1 MTTAISLVITTY
13 NRERYLGAAIDSILA
28 QTWGDFE
35 LIVWDDGS
43 TDGSVA
49 IAQDYAK
56 RDPRVRVIAAEHQGR
71 GISLKRAIAQTTGSY
86 IGWVDSDDRLAP
98 TALAETVA
106 ILETQPEVGMVY
118 TDYQVINESGNVTG
132 YGSRCRIPFSKEG
145 MLQKFM
151 TFHFRLIR
159 RFVYDKVGGIDE
171 LFYYVEDYD
180 LCLRLS
186 ELTDAYHLKKPLYYY
201 RNHSDSI
208 CYQHAIEQR
217 LQARKAVAWAIA
229 RRNSSNQS
237 GSSSKPACTR
247 PIRKV
252 LGQIVSFAALPLI
265 AAINLM
271 PAQAQITPSA
281 DGTGTQVTPIGD
293 QIDITGGTLS
303 GDGANL
309 FHSFSQFGLDSDQIA
324 NFISQPSI
332 QNILGRVNGGYPS
345 IINGL
350 IQVTGG
356 NSNLFLMNPSG
367 IVFGANASLN
377 VPADFTATTATGIGF
392 DGGWFNAV
400 GSNNYINLVGNPN
413 AFEFATLQPGSIVNA
428 GNLSVSE
435 GQTLSLV
442 GGNVINT
449 GTMEATGGTIT
460 IAAVPGTSRLRLT
473 QTGQVLSLEVSTN
486 NPNAITPLLLP
497 ELLTGSNEETG
508 LTVNEDNTAQ
518 TAAGTV
524 IPQQPGTAIVSG
536 TVDASADSVGG
547 NIDIFGTVIGLID
560 QAQINV
566 SGDTG
571 GGEIRVGGEYKG
583 QGTVPTADT
592 TVVGN
597 QVSINADA
605 RVNGNGG
612 RVIIWSDDF
621 TRFSGTITAR
631 GGTENG
637 NGGFVETSGKNLLES
652 IGGSVDASAANGLP
666 GSWLLDPWNVT
677 ITEMEDTSNGTFI
690 DGTFTP
696 TADGAIINVT
706 DIEEAL
712 DVGTS
717 VTITTGENGNQEGD
731 ITLAAEIFSFSDI
744 ERNLTLDA
752 ANNIFV
758 NAEIHNELGAEG
770 SSAPL
775 NVFLLADGN
784 IEVNDNII
792 TLGGTIEL
800 TSSIGF
806 IDTTGGTLNSSS
818 ADNNGGAIT
827 LNAPDG
833 ITTGEINSS
842 STWAGFSVPTVGG
855 AVNLTSNGDIITGA
869 INSFFEGNNEYGSE
883 GGSVNIEA
891 GGNIETGEI
900 NTFSTN
906 QEAFSI
912 GDENSQGGA
921 VNLVAAGTIATDGI
935 NTSGS
940 SDGELNSIGSSV
952 TIEAGSD
959 IDVTGVINS
968 SASSVNESF
977 GISGAATGGL
987 VSLNSEA
994 GSINTDA
1001 INSSASSSNFDEEN
1015 GVAGV
1020 ATGGEVNVNAA
1031 EGIQTGAIKTT
1042 ASSFASEETE
1052 TATGNSVTLE
1062 GSSIV
1067 FESIDTSAFSNFADG
1082 IGGNVSITANGI
1094 PDGLVRG
1101 VGTLETGF
1109 TISTQGNTTSGTVG
1123 ITHNGGIDNELFTVG
1138 DASIN
1143 GTVGGI
1149 NAGEITIPT
1158 GQQFPEPGTLIP
1170 DNDIS
1175 SQGNI
1180 NITFVNQSPSLTA
1193 DVSLPTTETNESIT
1207 FTLSDLDIEVEDAN
1221 GDNTTIQISE
1231 ITAGTLTLEDGTPV
1245 TSETELSVDDV
1256 LVYTPPID
1264 ETGDISAFTIVGSD
1278 RVSFSEPQQVSVNV
1292 ELPSDDDMPDDG
1304 MSDDGMSDDGMS
1316 DDGMSDD
1323 VILESSAR
1331 LTATLLQN
1339 EVEEEIESFSVVQ
1352 PIASNRV
1359 STPIKSETEAR
1370 QILSEIEQATGEKP
1384 ALIYVSFAPTEISKN
1399 TNYTGLETNNTEAFD
1414 NYLNRSGP
1422 HVTITPQESDQLELL
1437 IISADEPPIRR
1448 RIAGVTR
1455 EQVLEVAQEF
1465 RRNVTNVR
1473 IPRDYITP
1481 GQQLYQWLVA
1491 PLEENL
1497 QTQDIDNLAF
1507 IMDEGLR
1514 SLPVAAL
1521 HDGEGFLIE
1530 RYSVGLMPSLSLTD
1544 TRYVDI
1550 RNVGV
1555 LAMGADTFED
1565 LNPLPAVPLELSAIA
1580 GPLWQGKAFL
1590 NQEFTL
1596 ENIKEIRSSQPFGI
1610 VHLATHGEFKSGQAS
1625 NSYIQLWNQKLRLD
1639 QLRQLGLNNPPAELL
1654 ILSACRTAL
1663 GDREAELGFAG
1674 LAIQA
1679 GVKSALGSL
1688 WYVSDVG
1695 TLGFMTSFYDHL
1707 QQAPIKAEALRQTQ
1721 LAMLNGEVRLEDK
1734 QLIAGELEIPLNRE
1748 LAQMPDQDFTH
1759 PYYWSAL
1766 TLVGSPW

>member
-35 LIVWDDGS
+35 VIVWDDGS
-43 TDGSVA
+43 TDRSVA

-86 IGWVDSDDRLAP
+86 IGWVDSDDWLAP
-98 TALAETVA
+98 TALAETAA
-106 ILETQPEVGMVY
+106 ILDTQPDVGMVY

-159 RFVYDKVGGIDE
+159 RSVYDQVGGIDE

-180 LCLRLS
+180 LSLRLS
-186 ELTDAYHLKKPLYYY
+186 ELTDVYHLKKPLYYY

-208 CYQHAIEQR
+208 CYQHSIEQR

-229 RRNSSNQS
+229 RRSSINRS

-252 LGQIVSFAALPLI
+252 LKQIVSFAALPLI
-265 AAINLM
+265 AAINVM
-271 PAQAQITPSA
+271 PAKAQITPA
-281 DGTGTQVTPIGD
+281 VDETGTLVTPIGD
-293 QIDITGGTLS
+293 RIDITGGQLS

-377 VPADFTATTATGIGF
+377 VQADFAATTATGIRL

-413 AFEFATLQPGSIVNA
+413 AFEFATSQPGSIVNA
-428 GNLSVSE
+428 GNLAVSE
-435 GQTLSLV
+435 RQTLSLV

-486 NPNAITPLLLP
+486 NPDAITPLMLP

-508 LTVNEDNTAQ
+508 LTVNEDNTVQ

-524 IPQQPGTAIVSG
+524 IPQQSGTAIVSG
-536 TVDASADSVGG
+536 IVDASADSVGG
-547 NIDIFGTVIGLID
+547 NVDVFGTVIGLVD

-583 QGTVPTADT
+583 EGTVPTAQT

-597 QVSINADA
+597 QVTINADA

-612 RVIIWSDDF
+612 RVIVWSDNF

-631 GGTENG
+631 GGTESG

-677 ITEMEDTSNGTFI
+677 ITDEETENGELNGGI
-690 DGTFTP
+690 FTP
-696 TADGAIINVT
+696 SGEAKVNRDDIVNALNGGT
-706 DIEEAL
+706 D
-712 DVGTS
+712 
-717 VTITTGENGNQEGD
+717 VTITTAGEEGNQEGTITVDAALD
-731 ITLAAEIFSFSDI
+731 ISLNAVDTTLRLEADNDIIVNAPISNTSDI
-744 ERNLTLDA
+744 YVLNLFLQAENNIDVNADISTAGGSIEFTSNSGIINTTGVTLD
-752 ANNIFV
+752 
-758 NAEIHNELGAEG
+758 
-770 SSAPL
+770 
-775 NVFLLADGN
+775 
-784 IEVNDNII
+784 
-792 TLGGTIEL
+792 
-800 TSSIGF
+800 
-806 IDTTGGTLNSSS
+806 SSS
-818 ADNNGGAIT
+818 TFTDGGAIN
-827 LNAPDG
+827 LSAPRG

-842 STWAGFSVPTVGG
+842 STWAGFGSPTGG
-855 AVNLTSNGDIITGA
+855 AVSLTSDGDIVTGA
-869 INSFFEGNNEYGSE
+869 INSFFEGDNFYGSE
-883 GGSVNIEA
+883 GGAVNLEA
-891 GGNIETGEI
+891 GGNIQTGEI
-900 NTFSTN
+900 NSSSINT
-906 QEAFSI
+906 AFDNI

-921 VNLVAAGTIATDGI
+921 VELVASGTITTDGI

-940 SDGELNSIGSSV
+940 SDGELNSIGGSV
-952 TIEAGSD
+952 ELQAGSD
-959 IDVTGVINS
+959 IDVTGIINS
-968 SASSVNESF
+968 SASSFSESF
-977 GISGAATGGL
+977 GTSGSATGGL
-987 VSLNSEA
+987 VSLTSEA
-994 GSINTDA
+994 GSITTDA
-1001 INSSASSSNFDEEN
+1001 IDSSAFSLAFAFEGSTAS
-1015 GVAGV
+1015 GV
-1020 ATGGEVNVNAA
+1020 ATGGEVNLNAA
-1031 EGIQTGAIKTT
+1031 EAIESGAIETT
-1042 ASSFASEETE
+1042 ASSSASDDSG

-1062 GSSIV
+1062 GSSIL
-1067 FESIDTSAFSNFADG
+1067 FGSINSSAFSDFVDG

-1094 PDGLVRG
+1094 PEGLVKG
-1101 VGTLETGF
+1101 VGTITETNI
-1109 TISTQGNTTSGTVG
+1109 TILTEGSTQSGSVT
-1123 ITHNGGIDNELFTVG
+1123 IEHNGGSNNKPFIVG

-1143 GTVGGI
+1143 GLAGSIDTGTNSLPSGSFPVLPEGGDAEETP
-1149 NAGEITIPT
+1149 NGITITSVNSPPELTLNPT
-1158 GQQFPEPGTLIP
+1158 LP
-1170 DNDIS
+1170 D
-1175 SQGNI
+1175 
-1180 NITFVNQSPSLTA
+1180 TEENQP
-1193 DVSLPTTETNESIT
+1193 IT
-1207 FTLSDLDIEVEDAN
+1207 FTFEELQATLEDEN
-1221 GDNTTIQISE
+1221 GDIGLSIVIDQIN
-1231 ITAGTLTLEDGTPV
+1231 AGTLTINGVVLEPGDTIEEGDT
-1245 TSETELSVDDV
+1245 
-1256 LVYTPPID
+1256 LVYTPPTD
-1264 ETGDISAFTIVGSD
+1264 DTGDITAFTIVGSD

-1292 ELPSDDDMPDDG
+1292 EPPIEIPPTIPPTIPPIEIPPTTPLIEISPT
-1304 MSDDGMSDDGMS
+1304 
-1316 DDGMSDD
+1316 
-1323 VILESSAR
+1323 A
-1331 LTATLLQN
+1331 LTQN
-1339 EVEEEIESFSVVQ
+1339 QVEEEIESFSVVQ

-1370 QILSEIEQATGEKP
+1370 QILSEIEQATGKKP

-1399 TNYTGLETNNTEAFD
+1399 TNYIGLETNNTEAFD

-1437 IISADEPPIRR
+1437 IISAEEPPIRR

-1455 EQVLEVAQEF
+1455 GQVLEVAQEF

-1497 QTQDIDNLAF
+1497 QTQEIDNLAF

-1521 HDGEGFLIE
+1521 HDGEGFLVE

-1555 LAMGADTFED
+1555 LAMGADTFQD

-1596 ENIKEIRSSQPFGI
+1596 ENLQKIRSSQPFGI
-1610 VHLATHGEFKSGQAS
+1610 VHLATHGEFKSGKAS

-1639 QLRQLGLNNPPAELL
+1639 QLRQLGLNNPPTELL
-1654 ILSACRTAL
+1654 VLSACRTAL

-1688 WYVSDVG
+1688 WYVSDAG

-1721 LAMLNGEVRLEDK
+1721 LAMINGEVRLEDK
-1734 QLIAGELEIPLNRE
+1734 QLIAGDIQIPLNPE
-1748 LAQMPDQDFTH
+1748 LAQTPDQDFTH

>member
-1 MTTAISLVITTY
+1 M
-13 NRERYLGAAIDSILA
+13 
-28 QTWGDFE
+28 
-35 LIVWDDGS
+35 
-43 TDGSVA
+43 
-49 IAQDYAK
+49 
-56 RDPRVRVIAAEHQGR
+56 
-71 GISLKRAIAQTTGSY
+71 
-86 IGWVDSDDRLAP
+86 
-98 TALAETVA
+98 AETVA
-106 ILETQPEVGMVY
+106 ILDTQPDVGMVY

-159 RFVYDKVGGIDE
+159 RSVYDQVGGIDE

-186 ELTDAYHLKKPLYYY
+186 ELTDVYHLKKPLYYY

-208 CYQHAIEQR
+208 CYQHSIEQR

-229 RRNSSNQS
+229 RRSSINRS
-237 GSSSKPACTR
+237 GLSSQPACIR

-252 LGQIVSFAALPLI
+252 LEQIVSFAALPLI
-265 AAINLM
+265 AAINFM

-309 FHSFSQFGLDSDQIA
+309 FHSFSQFALNSDQIA

-332 QNILGRVNGGYPS
+332 QNILGRVNGGNPS

-356 NSNLFLMNPSG
+356 NSNLFLMNPAG
-367 IVFGANASLN
+367 IVFGANARLD
-377 VPADFTATTATGIGF
+377 VPADFTATTATGISL
-392 DGGWFNAV
+392 DGGWFDAL

-428 GNLSVSE
+428 GNLTVSE
-435 GQTLSLV
+435 GQTLSLS

-449 GTMEATGGTIT
+449 GTMQATGGTIT

-473 QTGQVLSLEVSTN
+473 QAGRVLSLEISAN
-486 NPNAITPLLLP
+486 NPDAITPLMLP
-497 ELLTGSNEETG
+497 ELLTGSNQETG
-508 LTVNEDNTAQ
+508 LTVNEDNTVQ
-518 TAAGTV
+518 TVAGTV
-524 IPQQPGTAIVSG
+524 IPHQPGTAIVSG

-547 NIDIFGTVIGLID
+547 NVDVLGTVVGLVD
-560 QAQINV
+560 QAQINL

-612 RVIIWSDDF
+612 RVIVWSDNF

-631 GGTENG
+631 GGTESG
-637 NGGFVETSGKNLLES
+637 NGGFVETSGKNVLES
-652 IGGSVDASAANGLP
+652 IGGSVNTSAANGLP

-677 ITEMEDTSNGTFI
+677 ITDDAPT
-690 DGTFTP
+690 GTFTGGIFTP
-696 TADGAIINVT
+696 SAESQINVN
-706 DIEEAL
+706 DIVNAL
-712 DVGTS
+712 NGGTN
-717 VTITTGENGNQEGD
+717 VTITTAGEEGNEGNQEGTITVDAAID
-731 ITLAAEIFSFSDI
+731 ISLNAGDTTLSLEADNDIIINAPISNTSDI
-744 ERNLTLDA
+744 YVLNLFFQA
-752 ANNIFV
+752 ENNIDV
-758 NAEIHNELGAEG
+758 NADISTAGG
-770 SSAPL
+770 S
-775 NVFLLADGN
+775 
-784 IEVNDNII
+784 IEFTSNS
-792 TLGGTIEL
+792 GTIN
-800 TSSIGF
+800 
-806 IDTTGGTLNSSS
+806 TTGGTLNSSS
-818 ADNNGGAIT
+818 TFTNGGAIT
-827 LNAPDG
+827 LNAP
-833 ITTGEINSS
+833 
-842 STWAGFSVPTVGG
+842 
-855 AVNLTSNGDIITGA
+855 GDIITGA
-869 INSFFEGNNEYGSE
+869 INSFFEGNNFYGSE
-883 GGSVNIEA
+883 GGAVKLEA

-900 NTFSTN
+900 NASSTN

-921 VNLVAAGTIATDGI
+921 VELVATGTITTDGI

-940 SDGELNSIGSSV
+940 SDGELNSIGGSV

-959 IDVTGVINS
+959 IDVTGIINS
-968 SASSVNESF
+968 SASSVSESF
-977 GISGAATGGL
+977 GTSGSATGGL
-987 VSLNSEA
+987 VSLTSEA
-994 GSINTDA
+994 GSIDTEVIDSFA
-1001 INSSASSSNFDEEN
+1001 FSSAFAFEGSAAS
-1015 GVAGV
+1015 GA
-1020 ATGGEVNVNAA
+1020 ATGGEVNLNAA
-1031 EGIQTGAIKTT
+1031 EGIQAGAIDTT
-1042 ASSFASEETE
+1042 ASSSALDETG

-1067 FESIDTSAFSNFADG
+1067 FESVNTSGFSDLADG
-1082 IGGNVSITANGI
+1082 IGGNVNITANGI
-1094 PDGLVRG
+1094 PDGIVRG
-1101 VGTLETGF
+1101 VGTISATDI
-1109 TISTQGNTTSGTVG
+1109 TILTAGNTESGTVD
-1123 ITHNGGIDNELFTVG
+1123 ITHNGGSNNAPFIVG

-1143 GTVGGI
+1143 GLAGSIDTGDDNSLSSGSFPVLPEGGDAEGTP
-1149 NAGEITIPT
+1149 NGITITSVNSPPELTLNPT
-1158 GQQFPEPGTLIP
+1158 LP
-1170 DNDIS
+1170 D
-1175 SQGNI
+1175 
-1180 NITFVNQSPSLTA
+1180 TEENQP
-1193 DVSLPTTETNESIT
+1193 IT
-1207 FTLSDLDIEVEDAN
+1207 FTFEDLQATLEDEDGDIGLSIVID
-1221 GDNTTIQISE
+1221 QIN
-1231 ITAGTLTLEDGTPV
+1231 AGTLTINGVLLEPGDTIEEGDT
-1245 TSETELSVDDV
+1245 

-1264 ETGDISAFTIVGSD
+1264 DTGDIPAFTIVGSD

-1292 ELPSDDDMPDDG
+1292 ELPLDDDMPDDDMPDDDMPDDDMLDDD
-1304 MSDDGMSDDGMS
+1304 MSDDDMSDDDMS
-1316 DDGMSDD
+1316 DDIISFSPT
-1323 VILESSAR
+1323 ILI
-1331 LTATLLQN
+1331 QN

-1352 PIASNRV
+1352 PIASNRL

-1384 ALIYVSFAPTEISKN
+1384 ALIYISFAPTEISEN

-1414 NYLNRSGP
+1414 NYFNRSGP
-1422 HVTITPQESDQLELL
+1422 HITITPQDSDQLELL
-1437 IISADEPPIRR
+1437 IISAEEPPIRR
-1448 RIAGVTR
+1448 RIVGVTR
-1455 EQVLEVAQEF
+1455 GKVLEVAQEF
-1465 RRNVTNVR
+1465 RRNVTSIA
-1473 IPRDYITP
+1473 IPRDYLTP
-1481 GQQLYQWLVA
+1481 GKQLYQWLVA

-1497 QTQDIDNLAF
+1497 QAQDIDNLAF
-1507 IMDEGLR
+1507 VMDAGLR

-1521 HDGEGFLIE
+1521 HDGEGFLVE

-1596 ENIKEIRSSQPFGI
+1596 ENLQKIRSSQPFGI
-1610 VHLATHGEFKSGQAS
+1610 VHLATHGEFQSGKAS

-1639 QLRQLGLNNPPAELL
+1639 QLRQLGLNNPPTELL
-1654 ILSACRTAL
+1654 VLSACRTAL

-1688 WYVSDVG
+1688 WYVSDAG

-1707 QQAPIKAEALRQTQ
+1707 QQAPIKAEALRQAQ

-1734 QLIAGELEIPLNRE
+1734 QLIAGDIQIPLNPE
-1748 LAQMPDQDFTH
+1748 LAQTPDQDFTH

>member
-13 NRERYLGAAIDSILA
+13 NRENYLGAAIDSILA

-43 TDGSVA
+43 TDQSVT

-56 RDPRVRVIAAEHQGR
+56 RDPRVRVVAAEHQGR

-98 TALAETVA
+98 TALAETAA
-106 ILETQPEVGMVY
+106 ILDTQPEVGMVY
-118 TDYQVINESGNVTG
+118 TDYQVINKSGNVTG

-159 RFVYDKVGGIDE
+159 RSVYDKVGGIDE

-180 LCLRLS
+180 LSLRLS
-186 ELTDAYHLKKPLYYY
+186 ELTDVYHLKKPLYYY

-208 CYQHAIEQR
+208 CYQHSIEQR

-229 RRNSSNQS
+229 RRSSINRS
-237 GSSSKPACTR
+237 GLSSKPACIR

-252 LGQIVSFAALPLI
+252 LKQIVSFAALPLI
-265 AAINLM
+265 AAINFM

-293 QIDITGGTLS
+293 QIDIAGGTLS

-309 FHSFSQFGLDSDQIA
+309 FHSFSQFGLDSEQIA

-350 IQVTGG
+350 VQVTGG

-400 GSNNYINLVGNPN
+400 GSTNYINLVGNPS
-413 AFEFATLQPGSIVNA
+413 AFEFATSQPGSIVNA
-428 GNLSVSE
+428 GNLAVSE

-486 NPNAITPLLLP
+486 NPNAITPLMLP
-497 ELLTGSNEETG
+497 ELLTGSNQETG
-508 LTVNEDNTAQ
+508 LTVNEDNTVQ
-518 TAAGTV
+518 TTAGTV

-547 NIDIFGTVIGLID
+547 NVDVFGTVVGLVD

-583 QGTVPTADT
+583 QGTIPTADT

-597 QVSINADA
+597 QVTINADA

-631 GGTENG
+631 GGPESG

-666 GSWLLDPWNVT
+666 GSWLLDPRNVT
-677 ITEMEDTSNGTFI
+677 ITDMDTSDGTFI

-696 TADGAIINVT
+696 TADGAIINVA
-706 DIEEAL
+706 DIEAAL
-712 DVGTS
+712 DLGTS
-717 VTITTGENGNQEGD
+717 VTITTGDTGNQEGN
-731 ITLAAEIFSFSDI
+731 ITLAADLSSFSFS

-752 ANNIFV
+752 ANDIFI
-758 NAEIHNELGAEG
+758 NAEIFSADGEG
-770 SSAPL
+770 GEPL
-775 NVFLLADGN
+775 NVFLLANGN
-784 IEVNDNII
+784 IEVNNNII
-792 TLGGTIEL
+792 TAGGTIEL
-800 TSSIGF
+800 TSSSGF
-806 IDTTGGTLNSSS
+806 IDSTGGTLNSSS
-818 ADNNGGAIT
+818 ADSNGGAIT
-827 LNAPDG
+827 LNAPTG

-842 STWAGFSVPTVGG
+842 STWAGSGSPTGG
-855 AVNLTSNGDIITGA
+855 AVNLTSDGDIVTAA
-869 INSFFEGNNEYGSE
+869 INSFFEGDNFYGSE
-883 GGSVNIEA
+883 GGAVNLEA
-891 GGNIETGEI
+891 GGNIQTGEI
-900 NTFSTN
+900 NSSSINTARFS
-906 QEAFSI
+906 S
-912 GDENSQGGA
+912 ENSQGGA
-921 VNLVAAGTIATDGI
+921 VELVASGTITTDGI

-940 SDGELNSIGSSV
+940 SDGELNSIGGSV

-959 IDVTGVINS
+959 IDVTGIIDSSTSS
-968 SASSVNESF
+968 SAFAIEGSATAGS
-977 GISGAATGGL
+977 ATGGL
-987 VSLNSEA
+987 VSLNSA
-994 GSINTDA
+994 TGSINTNT
-1001 INSSASSSNFDEEN
+1001 INSSALSSAFSS
-1015 GVAGV
+1015 AGV
-1020 ATGGEVNVNAA
+1020 VTSSFATGGEVNFNATEA
-1031 EGIQTGAIKTT
+1031 IQTGSIDTT
-1042 ASSFASEETE
+1042 ASSFASDETG

-1067 FESIDTSAFSNFADG
+1067 FESIDTSAFSDLADG

-1101 VGTLETGF
+1101 VGTISETDI
-1109 TISTQGNTTSGTVG
+1109 TIKTEGNTESGIVD

-1143 GTVGGI
+1143 GTAGGI
-1149 NAGEITIPT
+1149 NAGESSTILPD
-1158 GQQFPEPGTLIP
+1158 QEIPSPGTLIP
-1170 DNDIS
+1170 ETITS

-1193 DVSLPTTETNESIT
+1193 DVLLPTTETNESIT
-1207 FTLSDLDIEVEDAN
+1207 FTLSDLDIEVADEN
-1221 GDNTTIQISE
+1221 GDNTIIQISE

-1264 ETGDISAFTIVGSD
+1264 ETGDIAAFTIVGSD

-1292 ELPSDDDMPDDG
+1292 ELPSDDG
-1304 MSDDGMSDDGMS
+1304 MSDDDMSDDG
-1316 DDGMSDD
+1316 
-1323 VILESSAR
+1323 ILESSAR
-1331 LTATLLQN
+1331 LTAILLQN
-1339 EVEEEIESFSVVQ
+1339 EVEEKIESFPVVQ

-1399 TNYTGLETNNTEAFD
+1399 TNYIGLETNNTEAFD

-1437 IISADEPPIRR
+1437 IISAEEPPIRR

-1455 EQVLEVAQEF
+1455 GQVLEVAQEF

-1497 QTQDIDNLAF
+1497 QTQEIDNLAF

-1550 RNVGV
+1550 RDVGV
-1555 LAMGADTFED
+1555 LAMGAETFED

-1610 VHLATHGEFKSGQAS
+1610 VHLATHGEFKSGQPS

-1639 QLRQLGLNNPPAELL
+1639 QLRQLGLNNPPTELL

-1688 WYVSDVG
+1688 WYVSDTG

-1734 QLIAGELEIPLNRE
+1734 QLIAGDIQIPLNPE
-1748 LAQMPDQDFTH
+1748 LAQTPDQDFTH